1 MAHAP
6 APLFRDPI
14 HDGAADPTLIWNRD
28 EQAWWL
34 LYTNRR
40 ANIDT
45 RGVSWVHA
53 TDIGIAASTDGGQT
67 WRYRGILPGLEFER
81 GRNTFWAPEVLW
93 HAGAYHMYVSYVPGA
108 SHDWSG
114 ARHIVHMTSP
124 NLWDWRF
131 ESKLQLSSDRVID
144 AGIIRMPA
152 GQWRMWYKDEA
163 HHAHVYAAD
172 SDDLHTWRV
181 VGPVLTNKAQEGPN
195 VFFWRGSYWM
205 ITDRWQGQ
213 DVYRSDD
220 CERWTYAST
229 ILRDPGIR
237 PEDGWYGHHADVHVQ
252 GDEAYLF
259 YFVHPQRHTPIVGTV
274 PEVEPYTHRRTTLQ
288 VARLD
293 LRDGVP
299 VCDRDAPFDFS
310 LIAP

>member
-14 HDGAADPTLIWNRD
+14 YDGAADPALIWNRD
-28 EQAWWL
+28 EQSWWL

-40 ANIDT
+40 ANVDT
-45 RGVSWVHA
+45 RGVSWAHA

-144 AGIIRMPA
+144 AGVIRMPS
-152 GQWRMWYKDEA
+152 GQWRMWFRTKPITHTSTRPTATISTPGASSDQCSPTKRRKGPTCFSG
-163 HHAHVYAAD
+163 AAA
-172 SDDLHTWRV
+172 T
-181 VGPVLTNKAQEGPN
+181 G
-195 VFFWRGSYWM
+195 
-205 ITDRWQGQ
+205 
-213 DVYRSDD
+213 
-220 CERWTYAST
+220 
-229 ILRDPGIR
+229 
-237 PEDGWYGHHADVHVQ
+237 
-252 GDEAYLF
+252 
-259 YFVHPQRHTPIVGTV
+259 
-274 PEVEPYTHRRTTLQ
+274 
-288 VARLD
+288 
-293 LRDGVP
+293 
-299 VCDRDAPFDFS
+299 
-310 LIAP
+310 